1 MRSEK
6 DDGAGAGAG
15 GGSPG
20 VAGAVLEVRD
30 LRAGY
35 GDLAAVRGVSFAL
48 APGEVLAF
56 LGANGA
62 GKTTTLLATVGVLP
76 RMSGSVRWEGRETR
90 APLHR
95 LARLGLAFVPGAPSV
110 ISGLSARDN
119 LKLGP
124 GGVDGAVDR
133 FPELGPLLDRPAG
146 LLSGGEQQIL
156 SMGRALAGSP
166 RVLLVDELSLGLAP
180 LVVDRLLSAIRRAA
194 DETGLAVLLI
204 EQQARRAFTVAD
216 RWCLLHMGTI
226 THSGKA
232 GDREALEEAYRAN
245 LGGGPAA
252 GPGWGDGDEAGSA
265 GLLRNGAS

>member
-1 MRSEK
+1 MGR
-6 DDGAGAGAG
+6 APGAG

-48 APGEVLAF
+48 APGEVLVF

-95 LARLGLAFVPGAPSV
+95 LARLGLAFVPRGLSV

-146 LLSGGEQQIL
+146 LLSG
-156 SMGRALAGSP
+156 RGSS
-166 RVLLVDELSLGLAP
+166 RS
-180 LVVDRLLSAIRRAA
+180 
-194 DETGLAVLLI
+194 
-204 EQQARRAFTVAD
+204 
-216 RWCLLHMGTI
+216 
-226 THSGKA
+226 
-232 GDREALEEAYRAN
+232 
-245 LGGGPAA
+245 
-252 GPGWGDGDEAGSA
+252 
-265 GLLRNGAS
+265 